1 MSTPRTPRPAALL
14 AALLAAGPAAAQP
27 RPQPRAQPAQ
37 PAPAVDPAVEA
48 EHARGIELRRQQR
61 DGEAREVFRALYERT
76 HEPRALA
83 RQAAAEAAMGDWLG
97 AEAHLAE
104 ALAQSSDPWI
114 VQQRAGLDGDLAA
127 FREHVGLLEV
137 TTLTPNAAVYIGG
150 ERVATL
156 PLQHPIRVRSGT
168 IAIELRAEG
177 YLTEARTVDVPR
189 GMRVPAREV
198 FQLTPVP
205 RGPTPLPPDLAGPEA
220 PPPPPPPPPPPSG
233 GVPPLRIAGFAVAAV
248 GVVGIGLGAAAL
260 VLREGTVTA
269 FNDDPT
275 CGTNALTDACRA
287 RYDQGGTEMTLGIVG
302 LAAGGALLAGGAAMV
317 ALSFRRPAPV
327 AVSLAPR
334 GLGLSLSGT
343 F

>member
-27 RPQPRAQPAQ
+27 RPPPRAQPAQ
-37 PAPAVDPAVEA
+37 PAPAADPAVEA

-114 VQQRAGLDGDLAA
+114 VQQRAGLDADLAA

-205 RGPTPLPPDLAGPEA
+205 RGPAPLPPDLVGPEA
-220 PPPPPPPPPPPSG
+220 PPPPPPPPPSG

-248 GVVGIGLGAAAL
+248 GVVGLGLGAAAL
-260 VLREGTVTA
+260 VLREGTVAA

-287 RYDQGGTEMTLGIVG
+287 RYDQGGAELSLGIAG
-302 LAAGGALLAGGAAMV
+302 LAAGGALLAGGAAMA
-317 ALSFRRPAPV
+317 ALSFRRPSPV

-334 GLGLSLSGT
+334 GLGLSLSGA